1 MKPKKVEL
9 TELFYDLVFVYAISK
24 ITELLHHTT
33 TTHFWESFTL
43 FALLMIVFINT
54 WMFQTVYT
62 NRYGRNSIPNL
73 LFFMID
79 MGIILFMSSNIKTSL
94 EAFSP
99 VIMAAGW
106 LTVTL
111 VWQYWLTNRQTIDS
125 INRQIN
131 QLYIYILS
139 LRAGLLIIASILPLR
154 YGLVLAVIAILAGW
168 ILPAVFTYRLKERP
182 INFPHLLE
190 RLTALSIIAFGEVII
205 NIAPYFELRQVTLF
219 SGLIF
224 VTICMLFMT
233 YITQFDH
240 WIDEHRENES
250 GVRLIY
256 LHYSILFG
264 ISLVTIGFRFINEAH
279 FNALFANC
287 LLYAGIAVFYF
298 GIFLSDVYN
307 KRQLQKKPI
316 VLITHIITMV
326 IGFGIC
332 VVFRQFAITVAVTAL
347 VTFSNA
353 FMSAY
358 TMVRQSRA
366 LDK

>member
-125 INRQIN
+125 INRFN
-131 QLYIYILS
+131 QS
-139 LRAGLLIIASILPLR
+139 
-154 YGLVLAVIAILAGW
+154 
-168 ILPAVFTYRLKERP
+168 
-182 INFPHLLE
+182 
-190 RLTALSIIAFGEVII
+190 
-205 NIAPYFELRQVTLF
+205 
-219 SGLIF
+219 
-224 VTICMLFMT
+224 
-233 YITQFDH
+233 
-240 WIDEHRENES
+240 
-250 GVRLIY
+250 
-256 LHYSILFG
+256 
-264 ISLVTIGFRFINEAH
+264 
-279 FNALFANC
+279 
-287 LLYAGIAVFYF
+287 
-298 GIFLSDVYN
+298 SD
-307 KRQLQKKPI
+307 
-316 VLITHIITMV
+316 
-326 IGFGIC
+326 
-332 VVFRQFAITVAVTAL
+332 
-347 VTFSNA
+347 
-353 FMSAY
+353 
-358 TMVRQSRA
+358 
-366 LDK
+366 